1 MVKRAT
7 QDDLSRAMKF
17 CYGMGVAHHLTVY
30 ALHLVSIGASF
41 AAAALARDEQHSGE
55 LVATLAVIPGVAT
68 VLATTFKFDARSAWF
83 FAKALRLS
91 ALHRLARAGA
101 AATSDP
107 EVAEKW
113 VRIDEE
119 MAKTRPGWG
128 AFTKTDPQAE
138 DK

>member
-1 MVKRAT
+1 MSTT
-7 QDDLSRAMKF
+7 QDDLSLAKQF

-30 ALHLVSIGASF
+30 VLLLASIGASF
-41 AAAALARDEQHSGE
+41 AAAAFARDAQHSGQ
-55 LVATLAVIPGVAT
+55 LVATLAAIPGVAT

-83 FAKALRLS
+83 FEKALRLS
-91 ALHRLARAGA
+91 SLLKLAHAGA

-119 MAKTRPGWG
+119 MARTRPGWG
-128 AFTKTDPQAE
+128 AFAKPDPQAPG
-138 DK
+138 K